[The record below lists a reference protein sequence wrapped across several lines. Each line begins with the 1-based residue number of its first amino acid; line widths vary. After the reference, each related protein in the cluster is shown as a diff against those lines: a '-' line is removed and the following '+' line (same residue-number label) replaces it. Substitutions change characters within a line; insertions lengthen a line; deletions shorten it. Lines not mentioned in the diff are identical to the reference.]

1 MHNYCK
7 KRQIILGTFMFF
19 NLILLSQSKNP
30 ETVLEALKNK
40 YLLIEDY
47 QSDIEIKV
55 DVSFINIPVKKA
67 RIFYKY
73 PDKYKFD
80 AKGFFMLP
88 KRGMNFSIN
97 ELLNYNYMVIQI
109 KDEVVDSA
117 VTQVLKIIPLDNDI
131 DVVLMTLWIDTTKL
145 LIRKV
150 ETNTK
155 NAGSFVMKMIYDDQ
169 NYGLPEQVKVS
180 FDVVPLEIPMSF
192 TGELKTE
199 VDSLDPSKKT
209 KGSVTIKYSNYEINT
224 GLSDE
229 FFEKKFSFE

>member
-1 MHNYCK
+1 
-7 KRQIILGTFMFF
+7 MFF

-30 ETVLEALKNK
+30 EAVLEDLKNK

-155 NAGSFVMKMIYDDQ
+155 NAGSFVMKMTYDDL

-229 FFEKKFSFE
+229 FFEKKLKKKESVQEE